1 VGGVIGGVLGGV
13 PGGVLGG
20 VLGGTGDEP
29 ILVTG
34 DVRPPEKIVNVKPEY
49 PEMARKARVEGKVII
64 EAVIDTDGN
73 VVDAKV
79 LRSIPL
85 LDKSAI
91 DAVRKWKYRPA
102 MQHGRP
108 VKVYFTVIVD
118 FNLR

>member
-1 VGGVIGGVLGGV
+1 MKV
-13 PGGVLGG
+13 
-20 VLGGTGDEP
+20 E
-29 ILVTG
+29 
-34 DVRPPEKIVNVKPEY
+34 PEY

-73 VVDAKV
+73 VVDVKV

-85 LDKSAI
+85 LDKAAI
-91 DAVRKWKYRPA
+91 EAVKRWKYRPA

-108 VKVYFTVIVD
+108 VKVYFTVVVE